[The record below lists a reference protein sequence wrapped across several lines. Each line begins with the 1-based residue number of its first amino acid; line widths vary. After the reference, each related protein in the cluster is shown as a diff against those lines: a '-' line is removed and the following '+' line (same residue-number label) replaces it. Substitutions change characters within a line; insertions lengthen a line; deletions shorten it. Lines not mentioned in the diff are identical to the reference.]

1 MFPTKILN
9 FTDENY
15 PYLLK
20 QIHKPPQKL
29 YYKGDIKLLQKT
41 CIAVVGTRKNSD
53 YGEEMT
59 RKIIDELSHLDICI
73 VSGLALGIDTI
84 AHQAALEYDLS
95 TIAILGSGIENI
107 YPLENLGLAETIFEK
122 GLIMSEYEDQLAPL
136 KGNFPQRNRIVSGIS
151 VASIIIEAPE
161 KSGALITAKLALEQN
176 REIFAIPGDIDR
188 QNSIGP
194 LRLLQDGGAYP
205 ISSGW
210 DVIEILRKQPHLFTT
225 AENSHSIK
233 KQNIKQTTKTDSSGT
248 VSPKTISGLFLK
260 FSHDQQKL
268 FELIPDK
275 RGLNIEQ
282 LSQKSSLPI
291 NKLLAD
297 LSILEI
303 KNLIITKDGKYCRKC

>member
-1 MFPTKILN
+1 MTTTKILN
-9 FTDENY
+9 FRDQNY

-29 YYKGDIKLLQKT
+29 YYKGNIKLLQKT

-73 VSGLALGIDTI
+73 VSGLAIGIDTV
-84 AHQAALEYDLS
+84 AHQAALEYGLS
-95 TIAILGSGIENI
+95 TIAILGSGIDNI
-107 YPLENLGLAETIFEK
+107 YPLENIELADTISQK
-122 GLIMSEYEDQLAPL
+122 GLIMSEYEGQLAPL

-151 VASIIIEAPE
+151 VATIIIEAPE

-176 REIFAIPGDIDR
+176 REIFALPGDIDR
-188 QNSIGP
+188 LNSIGP
-194 LRLLQDGGAYP
+194 LRLLQNGGAYP
-205 ISSGW
+205 ISSGQ
-210 DVIEILRKQPHLFTT
+210 DVIDILRKPPLFKATT
-225 AENSHSIK
+225 TQNSIK
-233 KQNIKQTTKTDSSGT
+233 TSSIFKQHNSANI
-248 VSPKTISGLFLK
+248 VSLETISGDFLK
-260 FSHDQQKL
+260 LSPDQQEL

-282 LSQKSSLPI
+282 ISQKSSLPI
-291 NKLLAD
+291 NELLAN

-303 KNLIITKDGKYCRKC
+303 KNLITTKDGKYCRKC

>member
-1 MFPTKILN
+1 MTIIKILN
-9 FTDENY
+9 FTDQNY

-29 YYKGDIKLLQKT
+29 YYKGNLDLLKKT

-73 VSGLALGIDTI
+73 VSGLALGIDTV
-84 AHQAALEYDLS
+84 AHQAALEYGLS

-107 YPLENLGLAETIFEK
+107 YPLENFELAETISKK
-122 GLIMSEYEDQLAPL
+122 GLIMSEYEGQLAPL

-151 VASIIIEAPE
+151 VATIIIEAPE
-161 KSGALITAKLALEQN
+161 RSGALITAKLALEQN

-205 ISSGW
+205 ISSGQ
-210 DVIEILRKQPHLFTT
+210 DVIDILQKQPHLFET
-225 AENSHSIK
+225 ALSMNL
-233 KQNIKQTTKTDSSGT
+233 
-248 VSPKTISGLFLK
+248 SP
-260 FSHDQQKL
+260 DQQKL
-268 FELIPDK
+268 FEIIPEK

-282 LSQKSSLPI
+282 LSRKSSLPI
-291 NKLLAD
+291 NELLAN

-303 KNLIITKDGKYCRKC
+303 KNLILTKDGKYCRKC